1 MNPRG
6 IVSMTA
12 QPHLGKEE
20 VMIRRY
26 FLLFIG
32 FILLIAVAAPPVQA
46 WEREDDHH
54 HGWRNKE
61 VRVDLRIAGA
71 FFTGFAQLPIP
82 GNGVFLFHTEAKGK
96 PGDAT
101 IFGINQGPGTGNLQ
115 PVPVGDFEG
124 CFEGANLVQFPNPDP
139 NATQN
144 ENSLVA
150 TFEDLSV
157 LNMAKDVTRLGEAFN
172 CIGFVPPRFDFVV
185 PIIFV
190 GGFGRFEGA
199 TGEGILR
206 GQSMTIQGSNFGSE
220 IGTIKGTVI
229 LP

>member
-1 MNPRG
+1 MVKRN
-6 IVSMTA
+6 
-12 QPHLGKEE
+12 
-20 VMIRRY
+20 

-32 FILLIAVAAPPVQA
+32 FILLVAVAGPPVQA
-46 WEREDDHH
+46 GGDHH
-54 HGWRNKE
+54 HRWRDKE
-61 VRVDLRIAGA
+61 VRVDLRVAGA
-71 FFTGFAQLPIP
+71 FYNGLAQLPNP
-82 GNGVFLFHTEAKGK
+82 DEGVFLFHTEAKGK
-96 PGDAT
+96 PGSAT
-101 IFGINQGPGTGNLQ
+101 IVGVNQGPGTGNLP
-115 PVPVGDFEG
+115 PVLVGDFEG
-124 CFEGANLVQFPNPDP
+124 CFEGANLVQFPDLDP

-172 CIGFVPPRFDFVV
+172 CIGFFPPRFDFVV

-199 TGEGILR
+199 TGTGIAT

-220 IGTIKGTVI
+220 IGTIKGTII